1 MPPSSS
7 DLCTISGYLYDIH
20 GSPLKGYKI
29 VLRYI
34 NQPYVFGN
42 DTIFSNEYQVVYS
55 DSSGAVSFKLLQ
67 GAKVKV
73 EINNLLLNI
82 DRVCTVPATSTEDLV
97 AFVYPD
103 LAS

>member
-1 MPPSSS
+1 MPPSAS

-20 GSPLKGYKI
+20 GSPLKGYKV

-42 DTIFSNEYQVVYS
+42 DTIFANERQEVYS
-55 DSSGAVSFKLLQ
+55 DSAGLVSFKLLK
-67 GAKVKV
+67 ASKVKV
-73 EINNLLLNI
+73 EINNLLLNVS
-82 DRVCTVPATSTEDLV
+82 RVCTVPSTSTEDLV
-97 AFVYPD
+97 KFVYPD